1 MFAVSAGSRGRG
13 HRWLAPLAVGIVTGL
28 VTFGALTSLGAA
40 ATPAHAAEPESSAV
54 TITARDQDP
63 DIDTAP
69 MPDLAVTV
77 SQTKNLVSQGI
88 RITWT
93 GGKKSTPPS
102 AGGNGGENFLQ
113 IFMCWG
119 DDPADSNRPDRT
131 TCAYGGTGAVG
142 STRDAY
148 RNLTLAEIPAED
160 QRYSAANVVSF
171 LPPYTSIPF
180 VSRKGTTVTSIGKNA
195 SGVNVIDDT
204 VNVNSNQFFTA
215 YSTNEIPWAGSGN
228 DGTGAVS
235 FEVQT
240 AVQSDGLGCGSP
252 VTTGGVTTGES
263 CWLVAL
269 PRGTSDNGATNIT
282 QSGLFIDSWRHALAV
297 KLEFLPVGVSCP
309 TGQAERQLQGSELA
323 SFAVASWQ
331 PVVCNAQG
339 GSVYSLITSAESDA
353 TVAAATMTDAPLAL
367 TSYPLRADDT
377 DPLQYAPVALTGVSI
392 SIAID
397 RFPDPNDKNL
407 SQAYQDAARTPFTS
421 INLTPRLL
429 AKLLSYSYRSSLP
442 TGAPATHLAAD
453 NPFNITQD
461 PDFLA
466 VNDAEWKAQV
476 LNGPTIA
483 DIIVP
488 QGRSDAARAVW
499 AYIRSDQDARDF
511 LASKPDPWGM
521 IVNPYYSTSASVN
534 PNGVAF
540 SLEREDFPKADPVE
554 VTPANQGPIN
564 LITWRPYASDLGSVA
579 YLTLRGDGQGPGPW
593 DSNAIPPKYTKAA
606 RMLPGAQRVIG
617 LTSAAAAVRYE
628 VVTASLRNPAGAFV
642 AASDESFAAAAA
654 AMTPAAPTGRI
665 LVLDNSSKEA
675 KSAASAYPLTMPVY
689 AAINPVT
696 TSQSL
701 RAAYAD
707 FIRYA
712 VSSAAQ
718 TPGADLGQLPAGY
731 APLPACWVSTAT
743 SVSAA
748 IAAGT
753 APTTQAPPTQT
764 SSQVVSVGGTSSG
777 SGPAATAVTSAPGT
791 TLAPVAAPA
800 AAGSPA
806 AALSGGTTPDDPET
820 IPAAYAV
827 PSGAA
832 AAVLA
837 GLGVPVIGRLRR
849 RL

>member
-1 MFAVSAGSRGRG
+1 M
-13 HRWLAPLAVGIVTGL
+13 
-28 VTFGALTSLGAA
+28 TFGALTSLGAA
-40 ATPAHAAEPESSAV
+40 TAPARAAAPESSAV

-63 DIDTAP
+63 DAENAP

-77 SQTKNLVSQGI
+77 SQTENLVSQGI
-88 RITWT
+88 RISWT
-93 GGKKSTPPS
+93 GGKKSIAPS

-113 IFMCWG
+113 LFMCWG
-119 DDPADSNRPDRT
+119 DDPSDSSRPDRT
-131 TCAYGGTGAVG
+131 TCEYGGTGAVG
-142 STRDAY
+142 ATRDSY
-148 RNLTLAEIPAED
+148 RNLALADIPAAD
-160 QRYSAANVVSF
+160 QQYSAANVVSF

-180 VSRKGTTVTSIGKNA
+180 VSRKGTTVSSIGTDAGGAN
-195 SGVNVIDDT
+195 T
-204 VNVNSNQFFTA
+204 VDSTVDVNSNQFFTA

-252 VTTGGVTTGES
+252 VTSGGVTTGAS

-269 PRGTSDNGATNIT
+269 PRGTADNGATNIT

-297 KLEFLPVGVSCP
+297 KLDFLPVGSNCP
-309 TGQAERQLQGSELA
+309 PGQVEKQLQGSELA

-353 TVAAATMTDAPLAL
+353 VAAAATQADAPLAL
-367 TSYPLRADDT
+367 TSYPLRSDET
-377 DPLQYAPVALTGVSI
+377 DPLQYAPVALTGVTI

-397 RFPDPNDKNL
+397 RFPNPNDNTV

-421 INLTPRLL
+421 VNLTPRLL
-429 AKLLSYSYRSSLP
+429 AKLLSYSYRSALP
-442 TGAPATHLAAD
+442 TGSDMSHLAAA

-466 VNDAEWKAQV
+466 VNDPEWKAQV

-483 DIIVP
+483 DVIVP

-521 IVNPYYSTSASVN
+521 VVNPYYSTDAATN

-540 SLEREDFPKADPVE
+540 SLDREDFPKADPVE

-564 LITWRPYASDLGSVA
+564 LITWRPYAGDLSSVA
-579 YLTLRGDGQGPGPW
+579 YLTLRGDGQGAGIW
-593 DSNAIPPKYTKAA
+593 DPNSIPPKYTKAA
-606 RMLPGAQRVIG
+606 RMLPGAQRLIG
-617 LTSAAAAVRYE
+617 MTSAGAAARYQ
-628 VVTASLRNPAGAFV
+628 VITASLRNPEGAFV
-642 AASDESFAAAAA
+642 AVSDASLTAAAE
-654 AMTPAAPTGRI
+654 AMTPAAPSGRV
-665 LVLDNSSKEA
+665 LVLDNASAQA

-689 AAINPVT
+689 AANNPVR
-696 TSQSL
+696 TSVPL
-701 RAAYAD
+701 RTAYAD
-707 FIRYA
+707 LIRYA
-712 VSSAAQ
+712 VSAAAQ
-718 TPGADLGQLPAGY
+718 SPGGDVGQLPPGY
-731 APLPACWVSTAT
+731 APLPASWVATAT
-743 SVSAA
+743 TASAA

-753 APTTQAPPTQT
+753 PPTPAAAPPVAQT
-764 SSQVVSVGGTSSG
+764 SGVSG
-777 SGPAATAVTSAPGT
+777 SSSTFGSTGASGIPAGIDTAV
-791 TLAPVAAPA
+791 APA
-800 AAGSPA
+800 AASPEAVGSPA
-806 AALSGGTTPDDPET
+806 AALSAGVTPDDPET
-820 IPAAYAV
+820 TPAAYAV
-827 PSGAA
+827 PTGAA

-837 GLGVPVIGRLRR
+837 GLGVPVLGRLRR